1 MKSISQDKNQYIK
14 RTKLKVQNEKYNKRK
29 EEKSRAKNPNKKKTC
44 KKKKQQNGNDRGMN
58 Q

>member
-29 EEKSRAKNPNKKKTC
+29 EEKSRTSEERVIKRPPGKNQGRNRMTS
-44 KKKKQQNGNDRGMN
+44 Q
-58 Q
+58 

>member
-29 EEKSRAKNPNKKKTC
+29 EEKSRAKNPNKKKLAR
-44 KKKKQQNGNDRGMN
+44 KKNSRMEMTEE
-58 Q
+58 